1 MRSKTKPEIDP
12 ATIGK
17 LFEKAGIPGAANIAP
32 LGAGEY
38 NSVFAVDAGE
48 VAYAIKI
55 APQDPS
61 KILTYEQ
68 DMMAQEVYYYDLMAE
83 QAHIR
88 VPEIYYIDSSKTSI
102 PCEYFIMER
111 LSGKQMDQVDLSEDQ
126 KVEVDRQLA
135 AMVAR
140 MHAVKGEQ
148 FGYRQNGLHANW
160 YLALRSM
167 VTNLI
172 ADCQAR
178 GRKLK
183 HGEKLL
189 AYIDTHRQLLEQVEC
204 ALINFDIWPPNI
216 LCDCQDGA
224 INLAWIDPERCLWGD
239 RIADFVPLEF
249 MNMSLDKKTTTLQA
263 YNRASDN
270 PITVGDGERIRYAL
284 LLGYLALIMEV
295 EKYYRYSLLHY
306 GYWRNLSVCKMIYRT
321 CFQQLAELTAP
332 HRQKLDF

>member
-12 ATIGK
+12 GTIIK
-17 LFEKAGIPGAANIAP
+17 LFEKADIPGASNIAP

-38 NSVFAVDAGE
+38 NSVYAVEAGG

-61 KILTYEQ
+61 KILTYER
-68 DMMAQEVYYYDLMAE
+68 DMMAQEVYYYDLMAD

-88 VPEIYYIDSSKTSI
+88 VPKIYHVDFSKKII

-111 LSGKQMDQVDLSEDQ
+111 LPGVQIDQADLTDPQ
-126 KVEVDRQLA
+126 KKEVDEQLA

-140 MHAVKGEQ
+140 MHAVKGDQ

-160 YLALRSM
+160 YQALQSM

-183 HGEKLL
+183 NGEKLL
-189 AYIDTHRQLLEQVEC
+189 GYIHAHREVLEKVAC

-216 LCDCQDGA
+216 LCDPQDGA
-224 INLAWIDPERCLWGD
+224 LNLAWIDPERCLWGD

-263 YNRASDN
+263 YNRASDQ
-270 PITVGDGERIRYAL
+270 PIVVGDPERIRYAIM
-284 LLGYLALIMEV
+284 LGYLALIMEV

-306 GYWRNLSVCKMIYRT
+306 GYWRNLSVCKMIYDT
-321 CFQQLAELTAP
+321 CFKQLAELTP
-332 HRQKLDF
+332 GGLP